1 MTLPVGR
8 KSVLDPVRASEQSP
22 GPDLD
27 FCILG
32 VSSATDLASV
42 PSASTAGFVH
52 VYVPTCVCCALPLP
66 CALRCRCSVSCV
78 AVAVCCALPL
88 PCAVRCGCGC
98 RVVCRRQ
105 LLWPSVGACAV
116 SMLVPGVSVNSCLRC
131 VLILCFTNVC
141 LCRLKVNM
149 EEETISVLAP
159 CSLALPSRY
168 LIKSKIT
175 WTE

>member
-52 VYVPTCVCCALPLP
+52 VYVPTCVC
-66 CALRCRCSVSCV
+66 S
-78 AVAVCCALPL
+78 ALPL